1 MHTTRK
7 IEHILAKGFLLTELL
22 FLLLSAGVGLAD
34 TGKELLGDAGD
45 GSRAVP
51 VHLIP
56 LLDEE
61 GERIAPD
68 DEPLLPFSTRKT
80 CGLCHDYEKIAG
92 GWHFNAGV
100 MNVPAGRVG
109 QPWMLVDAGT
119 GTQIPLS
126 YRHWLGTFTPEQ
138 LGLTS
143 SQFVQLFGRHM
154 PGGGVGELES
164 DNPDEAMRQLVSGK
178 LEINCMSCHSADA
191 AHDQAEYAAQ
201 IARQNFRWAAAA
213 TCGFAS
219 ASGSAKRMP
228 DTYDPLMP
236 DVLDDPKLVP
246 PAVVYRKNAF
256 DHKRQVFFD
265 IVRKVPEGRCY
276 FCHSN
281 TQVGAER
288 WSTDADVHLAAGL
301 TCVDCHRNGLE
312 HNITRGYEGE
322 DIASG
327 NPFAAASTCGGCHTN
342 GRLGAPVPRHA
353 GIPPVHLDKLTCTA
367 CHSGLR
373 PEQKTHRV
381 KTSRAHGLGT
391 HNINRSAEALPH
403 ILSPVFAKQPN
414 GKIAPHNL
422 IWPAFWGS
430 MKGQKVEPIAL
441 EIVRQGAE
449 MIAGKALPRSGDWP
463 ALSTERIAEDLAFAS
478 NSGAIEGQAVYVCG
492 GKAYQLDDSGQ
503 LVAQDH
509 PAAKPYLWPVAH
521 DVRPA
526 AQSLG
531 SSGCGDCHATDSA
544 FFFGNVEI
552 DSPVAS
558 EQGVTKKMVE
568 FQGLDPVYTKAFAFS
583 FVFRPWLKVVSLASC
598 AVIAGILLLYAL
610 RALGCITKALA
621 GKDW

>member
-1 MHTTRK
+1 
-7 IEHILAKGFLLTELL
+7 
-22 FLLLSAGVGLAD
+22 
-34 TGKELLGDAGD
+34 
-45 GSRAVP
+45 
-51 VHLIP
+51 
-56 LLDEE
+56 
-61 GERIAPD
+61 
-68 DEPLLPFSTRKT
+68 
-80 CGLCHDYEKIAG
+80 
-92 GWHFNAGV
+92 
-100 MNVPAGRVG
+100 
-109 QPWMLVDAGT
+109 
-119 GTQIPLS
+119 
-126 YRHWLGTFTPEQ
+126 
-138 LGLTS
+138 
-143 SQFVQLFGRHM
+143 
-154 PGGGVGELES
+154 
-164 DNPDEAMRQLVSGK
+164 
-178 LEINCMSCHSADA
+178 
-191 AHDQAEYAAQ
+191 
-201 IARQNFRWAAAA
+201 
-213 TCGFAS
+213 
-219 ASGSAKRMP
+219 MP

-288 WSTDADVHLAAGL
+288 WSTDEDVHLAAGL
-301 TCVDCHRNGLE
+301 TCVDCHRNRLE
-312 HNITRGYEGE
+312 HNSTRGYEGE
-322 DIASG
+322 DMASG
-327 NPFAAASTCGGCHTN
+327 NPLAAASTCEGCHSN

-367 CHSGLR
+367 CHSGLW

-449 MIAGKALPRSGDWP
+449 MIVGKALPRSGDWP
-463 ALSTERIAEDLAFAS
+463 SLSRERITEDLVFAS
-478 NSGAIEGQAVYVCG
+478 NSGAIEAQAVYVCG
-492 GKAYQLDDSGQ
+492 GKAYRLDGSGQ

-509 PAAKPYLWPVAH
+509 PAAKPYLWPIAH

-531 SSGCGDCHATDSA
+531 SGGCGDCHATDSA
-544 FFFGNVEI
+544 FFFGDVEI

-568 FQGLDPVYTKAFAFS
+568 FQGFDPVYTKAFAFS